1 MLGYVIKDTYNGNR
15 GLPQM
20 VIRDTKDY
28 PNHAKLCY
36 ILANIL
42 ADILTDI
49 LEANKNI

>member
-1 MLGYVIKDTYNGNR
+1 MVIKAAYNGYR

-36 ILANIL
+36 ILTDIL
-42 ADILTDI
+42 ADILAAI
-49 LEANKNI
+49 KNI